1 MTLKQ
6 WFLKL
11 AGLLLI
17 FGTII
22 FLVIGPLLPRL
33 VDISTY
39 QQQIVNLLEDSL
51 KRKISLG
58 SIRFVWRLGPQFV
71 VNDLHLR
78 ERDSNGE
85 FLSAQKVTFRLGLL
99 PLIKR
104 QVALRSI
111 VVDGLQARITRDA
124 AGVLN
129 IDDLLAS
136 QTSAVDLQVRG
147 IKLSQARVFW
157 QDQASP
163 RGGVQRIQLT
173 DIDLKLD
180 HVNRGQKGS
189 YKLTAKL
196 GNGSIK
202 SAGTI
207 RIPAAGESF
216 STDLLVKAD
225 LNLTNIN
232 YSSLW
237 AYFGQLIPFGP
248 PGGTLD
254 LEAQLKGVPND
265 FTSEGLLRLNDAKV
279 VWPAV
284 FHGPVAP
291 KQAQVQFELE
301 RTPTSID
308 LSTIELDADGFSF
321 RGSLKLTDLDT
332 DDPYLSAKG
341 SSEPFDYRQV
351 RSYIPFG
358 IIDDGAADFIE
369 NKIRAGRFKL
379 LKGTLQGRFSK
390 LARFDEGDNPGALF
404 ISGTA
409 EQAVINYG
417 SGIPSFSNI
426 SCELEMKGRDFNI
439 YRGSGTF
446 GGSPFTMQQGSITDY
461 CTLGV
466 PSTYPF
472 QMDISNLRSAEV
484 AWLAQLVGADQLTF
498 SGTAPLQ
505 LTGEGP
511 ISAYRLAGVWQLE
524 NAAYNFPA
532 VVNKPAGMANLLSFS
547 SVLDKD
553 KLRITALSYILEPLH
568 LSGLATFRH
577 SGKAPYLDYELQ
589 TNSFMLSPQ
598 LPILTAWQQFQPQ
611 GTLQAHVSASGD
623 PRDLSAMRYNGSIHV
638 GNGSLRPLIK
648 RAPVTAINGLVSLK
662 GNSLETSSIAVRYGK
677 TALQLRGRIDS
688 LKNPEAELFITS
700 AELHPADFGV
710 SLPALPAIRSFSA
723 NLGFRKD
730 LYTIRNLSGRLPKTP
745 FSLAGTINPEPV
757 PDLNLRMAISN
768 LDIDELLPLLTTD
781 QPRPAAKGATRP
793 EPAHPFILRGQLN
806 AEKGSFGDITFNK
819 LRTQFTSQGGL
830 LQLSDLQADILGG
843 HLAAKGQLEQ
853 VSGQPHR
860 WALQAAL
867 DRIESDR
874 LLQTLGI
881 DREISGLMNIKGNL
895 RAEGDSLD
903 ELKRTAS
910 GTLALTIG
918 RGQLRRFSTLA
929 KVFSLLNV
937 SQLVTF
943 SLPDM
948 VSEGMPF
955 NQITTTV
962 AVKDGVLSSQDF
974 FISSNAMHLSMVGK
988 INIIKEDLDLLIG
1001 VQPLQTVD
1009 KVISRIPVVGWI
1021 LTGGDGSLI
1030 TTYFEAKGSWTDPQV
1045 TAIPVKTMASGT
1057 LDIFRRVFELPVRVF
1072 TDSGE
1077 VFLGNQKER
1086 PKAGEA
1092 QPQ

>member
-1 MTLKQ
+1 MTFKQ
-6 WFLKL
+6 WYLKL

-39 QQQIVNLLEDSL
+39 QQQIVDLLEGSL

-71 VNDLHLR
+71 VNELHLR
-78 ERDSNGE
+78 ERDSNDE

-111 VVDGLQARITRDA
+111 VVDGLQARVTRDA
-124 AGVLN
+124 AGALN
-129 IDDLLAS
+129 IDDLLTS
-136 QTSAVDLQVRG
+136 KTSAIDLQVRG
-147 IKLSQARVFW
+147 IKLRQARILW

-173 DIDLKLD
+173 AIDLKLD
-180 HVNRGQKGS
+180 HVNRGEKSS
-189 YKLTAKL
+189 YKLSAKL

-202 SAGTI
+202 SAGAI
-207 RIPAAGESF
+207 RIPAPGEPF
-216 STDLLVKAD
+216 NTNLLIKA
-225 LNLTNIN
+225 NLALSKIDYTSIWT
-232 YSSLW
+232 YL
-237 AYFGQLIPFGP
+237 GQHIPFGP

-254 LEAQLKGVPND
+254 LEAQLKGTPAD
-265 FTSEGLLRLNDAKV
+265 FTAQGLLRLNNAKV

-291 KQAQVQFELE
+291 KQAQLQFDLK
-301 RTPTSID
+301 RTPSSLN

-332 DDPYLSAKG
+332 ADPYLTAKG
-341 SSEPFDYRQV
+341 NSEPFDYQQV

-358 IIDDGAADFIE
+358 IIDDGATDFIK

-379 LKGTLQGRFSK
+379 LNGTLQGRFST

-417 SGIPSFSNI
+417 AGIPSFNNI
-426 SCELEMKGRDFNI
+426 SCELEMKGRDFNL

-446 GGSPFTMQQGSITDY
+446 GGSPFTLHQGSITDY

-472 QMDISNLRSAEV
+472 QMDISNLKSAEV
-484 AWLAQLVGADQLTF
+484 AWLAQLVGAEQLTF
-498 SGTAPLQ
+498 SGIAPLQ
-505 LTGEGP
+505 LTGEGAVT
-511 ISAYRLAGVWQLE
+511 AYRLAGTWQLD
-524 NAAYNFPA
+524 NAAYTFPD
-532 VVNKPAGMANLLSFS
+532 VVNKPAGMANSLSFS

-553 KLRITALSYILEPLH
+553 QVRITALSYILEPLH

-577 SGKAPYLDYELQ
+577 SGVVPYLSYELQ
-589 TNSFMLSPQ
+589 SNSFLLSPQ
-598 LPILTAWQQFQPQ
+598 LPILTVWQQFQPK
-611 GTLQAHVSASGD
+611 GTLQAHISASGD
-623 PRDLSAMRYNGSIHV
+623 PRDLSAMSYNGTVRLGNVSI
-638 GNGSLRPLIK
+638 RPLKK
-648 RAPVTAINGLVSLK
+648 RAPLTAINGLASFK

-677 TALQLRGRIDS
+677 TALQLRGRIAS

-700 AELHPADFGV
+700 PELHPADFGV
-710 SLPALPAIRSFSA
+710 RLPSLPIIRSFSA

-745 FSLAGTINPEPV
+745 FSLAGTISPKPV

-768 LDIDELLPLLTTD
+768 LDIDELLPLLTPE
-781 QPRPAAKGATRP
+781 QPTAATKSATRT
-793 EPAHPFILRGQLN
+793 EPAQPFTLRGQLS
-806 AEKGSFGDITFNK
+806 AEKGSYGDITFNK
-819 LRTQFTSQGGL
+819 LRAQFTNQGGL
-830 LQLSDLQADILGG
+830 LQLNDLQTGVLSG

-860 WALQAAL
+860 WALQVAL

-881 DREISGLMNIKGNL
+881 NREISGLMNIKGNL
-895 RAEGDSLD
+895 RAAGDSLD
-903 ELKRTAS
+903 ELKRTAN
-910 GTLALTIG
+910 GTLALTIE

-937 SQLVTF
+937 SQLFTF

-962 AVKDGVLSSQDF
+962 GVKDGVLSSQDF
-974 FISSNAMHLSMVGK
+974 FINSNAMHLSMVGK
-988 INIIKEDLDLLIG
+988 INIVKEDLDLLIG

-1030 TTYFEAKGSWTDPQV
+1030 TTYFEAKGSWADPQV

-1077 VFLGNQKER
+1077 VLLGNQKER
-1086 PKAGEA
+1086 PKAGGQ
-1092 QPQ
+1092 QP

>member
-1 MTLKQ
+1 MTSKRSY
-6 WFLKL
+6 LKL
-11 AGLLLI
+11 IGLLLI
-17 FGTII
+17 FGTIF

-33 VDISTY
+33 VDITTY
-39 QQQIVNLLEDSL
+39 QHQIVDLLENSL

-58 SIRFVWRLGPQFV
+58 GIRFVWRLGPQFV

-78 ERDSNGE
+78 ERNGNDE

-99 PLIKR
+99 PLLNR

-124 AGVLN
+124 AGALN

-136 QTSAVDLQVRG
+136 QTSAIDLQVRG
-147 IKLSQARVFW
+147 IKLRQARIFW
-157 QDQASP
+157 QDLASP
-163 RGGVQRIQLT
+163 RGGLQRIQLT

-180 HVNRGQKGS
+180 HINRGQKGS
-189 YKLTAKL
+189 YKLSAKL
-196 GNGSIK
+196 GNGSVK
-202 SAGTI
+202 SAGSL
-207 RIPAAGESF
+207 RIPAPGEPF
-216 STDLLVKAD
+216 STDLLVKANLD
-225 LNLTNIN
+225 LSNIDYN
-232 YSSLW
+232 SLW
-237 AYFGQLIPFGP
+237 AYFGQYIPFGP

-254 LEAQLKGVPND
+254 LEAQLKGNPTD
-265 FTSEGLLRLNDAKV
+265 FTSQGLLRLNNAKL
-279 VWPAV
+279 VWPGV

-291 KQAQVQFELE
+291 KQAQVQFDLK
-301 RTPTSID
+301 RTPSSIN

-321 RGSLKLTDLDT
+321 SGSLKLTDLDT
-332 DDPYLSAKG
+332 NDPYLSAKG
-341 SSEPFDYRQV
+341 TSAPFDYRQV

-358 IIDDGAADFIE
+358 IIDDDAADFIK
-369 NKIRAGRFKL
+369 NKIKTGRFKL
-379 LKGTLQGRFSK
+379 NNGTLQGRFSK
-390 LARFDEGDNPGALF
+390 LSRFDEGDNPGALF

-409 EQAVINYG
+409 EQAVISYG
-417 SGIPSFSNI
+417 SGIPSFNNI
-426 SCELEMKGRDFNI
+426 SCDLEMKGRDFTI

-461 CTLGV
+461 CTLGI

-472 QMDISNLRSAEV
+472 QMEISNLKTAEV
-484 AWLAQLVGADQLTF
+484 AWLAKLVGADQLAF

-511 ISAYRLAGVWQLE
+511 ATAYRLAGTWQLD
-524 NAAYNFPA
+524 NAAYSFPD
-532 VVNKPAGMANLLSFS
+532 VVKKPAGMANSLSFS
-547 SVLDKD
+547 SVLDKHQAR
-553 KLRITALSYILEPLH
+553 LTALSYTLEPFH

-577 SGKAPYLDYELQ
+577 SGAVPHLSFELQ
-589 TNSFMLSPQ
+589 SNNFMLSPQ
-598 LPILTAWQQFQPQ
+598 LPLLTGWQQFQPK
-611 GTLQAHVSASGD
+611 GTIQAHISASGD
-623 PRDLSAMRYNGSIHV
+623 PRDLSAMLYDGTIRL
-638 GNGSLRPLIK
+638 GNFSVRPLEN
-648 RAPVTAINGLVSLK
+648 RAPLTSINGLITFK

-677 TALQLRGRIDS
+677 TALQLRGRVAS

-700 AELHPADFGV
+700 AELQTADFGV
-710 SLPALPAIRSFSA
+710 NLPALPVIHSFST

-730 LYTIRNLSGRLPKTP
+730 LYTIRNLSGRLPKTS
-745 FSLAGTINPEPV
+745 FSVAGTIRPEPV
-757 PDLNLRMAISN
+757 PDLNLRMAVN
-768 LDIDELLPLLTTD
+768 HLDIDELLPLLALG
-781 QPRPAAKGATRP
+781 QPAPAVKGAKRP
-793 EPAHPFILRGQLN
+793 ETPQPFTLHGLLN
-806 AEKGSFGDITFNK
+806 AEKGSYGDINFSK
-819 LRTQFTSQGGL
+819 LRAQFTNQGGL
-830 LQLSDLQADILGG
+830 LQLDDLQADILGG

-853 VSGQPHR
+853 ASGQPHR
-860 WALQAAL
+860 WALQVAL
-867 DRIESDR
+867 DRVESDR

-881 DREISGLMNIKGNL
+881 NREISGRMNIKGNL

-903 ELKRTAS
+903 VLKRSAS
-910 GTLALTIG
+910 GTLSLKIE

-937 SQLVTF
+937 SQLLTF

-955 NQITTTV
+955 NQITATV
-962 AVKDGVLSSQDF
+962 GIKDGVLSSQDF
-974 FISSNAMHLSMVGK
+974 FINSNAMHLSMVGK
-988 INIIKEDLDLLIG
+988 INIVKEDLDLLIG

-1030 TTYFEAKGSWTDPQV
+1030 TTYFEAKGSWADPQV
-1045 TAIPVKTMASGT
+1045 TAIPVKTIASGT

-1077 VFLGNQKER
+1077 VLLGNRKER